1 MERKPDEMDRRIVDL
16 LLEDG
21 RMPSAEMARRL
32 GKVSA
37 RTISSRIDRLVERG
51 LMRVTAVCNPRALGY
66 RIAADISIETEP
78 RKVAEVAERLTQL
91 DRVSYVALVAGDRD
105 VAIQVNVADVED
117 LQTFISDELQAIPGV
132 RRTKTYLLT
141 RILKDIYEWPIPAHL
156 P

>member
-1 MERKPDEMDRRIVDL
+1 
-16 LLEDG
+16 
-21 RMPSAEMARRL
+21 
-32 GKVSA
+32 
-37 RTISSRIDRLVERG
+37 
-51 LMRVTAVCNPRALGY
+51 MRVTAVCNPRALGY

>member
-1 MERKPDEMDRRIVDL
+1 MGRKPDEMDRRIVEL

-21 RMPSAEMARRL
+21 RMPSAEIARRL
-32 GKVSA
+32 GNVSA
-37 RTISSRIDRLVERG
+37 RTVSSRIDRLVERG
-51 LMRVTAVCNPRALGY
+51 LMRVTAVCNPRLLGY

-78 RKVAEVAERLTQL
+78 RMVAEVAERLAQL

-141 RILKDIYEWPIPAHL
+141 RILKDIYEWPIPCDL